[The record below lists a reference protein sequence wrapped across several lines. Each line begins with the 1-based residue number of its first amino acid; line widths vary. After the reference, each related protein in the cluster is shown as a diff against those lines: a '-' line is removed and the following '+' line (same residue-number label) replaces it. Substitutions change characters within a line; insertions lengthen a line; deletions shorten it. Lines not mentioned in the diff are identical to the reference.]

1 VLAEF
6 MLSCGHTVKM
16 KKEEADK
23 ITRISG
29 LWCGQCQ
36 TKILIR
42 ERLY

>member
-1 VLAEF
+1 VQAAF

-29 LWCGQCQ
+29 LWCNECR